1 MFKSLFVIALPIILQ
16 NLMQSTVNM
25 LDTLMVG
32 QLGSVEIASVGLG
45 NQIYMLLNMVLFG
58 ISSGGAIF
66 IAQFWGKKENSG
78 IWKMEGVMFSFSMVI
93 ALIFTFA
100 SVFFPKFLIGLYS
113 KDFHVIEIGAR
124 YLRIVAFS
132 FPFFAMSFAF
142 SMALRSTEHVKLP
155 MVATMI
161 SLVLNAILNYL
172 LIFGIGFFPSLGI
185 VGAAIATC
193 ISRIVE
199 CFILFIVAYSKKY
212 EVASSVKNLF
222 SFTFFEVRKFIKIAF
237 PVIINEAIWGLGT
250 SMHSLIMGRTSTEA
264 ISAFNITGTI
274 SQITWVFFIGVGNA
288 AGIII
293 GKKIGEG
300 NETEARKYANT
311 LSWFMPVMA
320 IFIGLLLIPI
330 SKFLPFMFNVEANIL
345 VQAKMMLM
353 ILMCC
358 YPLNAF
364 NMCWVVGICR
374 AGGDTV
380 FAAIIDVC
388 FMWIIAIPLAT
399 CVAYFTNVQPYII
412 YICLL
417 SEQIFKAIVGFYR
430 IKSGKWLHNVVE

>member
-32 QLGSVEIASVGLG
+32 QLGSVEIAAVGLG

-222 SFTFFEVRKFIKIAF
+222 SFALFEVRKFIKIAF

-274 SQITWVFFIGVGNA
+274 SQLTWVFFIGVGNA

-320 IFIGLLLIPI
+320 VFIGLLLIPI

-388 FMWIIAIPLAT
+388 FMWIIAIPLAA

>member
-32 QLGSVEIASVGLG
+32 QLGSVEIAAVGLG

-212 EVASSVKNLF
+212 EVASSIKNLF
-222 SFTFFEVRKFIKIAF
+222 SFTLFEVRKFIKIAF

-320 IFIGLLLIPI
+320 VFIGLLLIPI

-388 FMWIIAIPLAT
+388 FMWIIAIPLAA

>member
-1 MFKSLFVIALPIILQ
+1 
-16 NLMQSTVNM
+16 MQSTVNM

-32 QLGSVEIASVGLG
+32 QLGSVEIAAVGLG

-78 IWKMEGVMFSFSMVI
+78 IWKMEGVMFSFSIVI

-311 LSWFMPVMA
+311 LSWFMPLMA

-388 FMWIIAIPLAT
+388 FMWIIAIPLAA

>member
-66 IAQFWGKKENSG
+66 ISQFWGKKEKSG
-78 IWKMEGVMFSFSMVI
+78 IWKMEGVMFSFSIVI

-222 SFTFFEVRKFIKIAF
+222 SFTLFEVRKFIKIAF

-388 FMWIIAIPLAT
+388 FMWIIAIPLAA

>member
-58 ISSGGAIF
+58 VSSGGAIF
-66 IAQFWGKKENSG
+66 IAQFWGKKEKSG
-78 IWKMEGVMFSFSMVI
+78 IWKMEGVMFSFSIVI
-93 ALIFTFA
+93 SLIFTLA
-100 SVFFPKFLIGLYS
+100 SIFFPKFLIGLYS
-113 KDFHVIEIGAR
+113 RDLQVIEIGSR
-124 YLRIVAFS
+124 YLRIAAFS

-155 MVATMI
+155 MIATML
-161 SLVLNAILNYL
+161 SLVMNAILNYL
-172 LIFGIGFFPSLGI
+172 LIFGIGFFPALGV

-300 NETEARKYANT
+300 NESEARKYANT

-388 FMWIIAIPLAT
+388 FMWIIAIPLAA

>member
-78 IWKMEGVMFSFSMVI
+78 IWKMEGVMFSFSIVI

-330 SKFLPFMFNVEANIL
+330 SKFLPFMFNVEVNIL

-388 FMWIIAIPLAT
+388 FMWIIAIPLAA
-399 CVAYFTNVQPYII
+399 CVAYFTNVQPYVI

-417 SEQIFKAIVGFYR
+417 SEQIFKAIAGFCR
-430 IKSGKWLHNVVE
+430 IKTGKWLHNVVE

>member
-32 QLGSVEIASVGLG
+32 QLGSVEIAAVGLG

-78 IWKMEGVMFSFSMVI
+78 IWKMEGVMFSFSIVI

-300 NETEARKYANT
+300 NESEAIKYANT

-388 FMWIIAIPLAT
+388 FMWIIAIPLAA

>member
-1 MFKSLFVIALPIILQ
+1 
-16 NLMQSTVNM
+16 
-25 LDTLMVG
+25 
-32 QLGSVEIASVGLG
+32 
-45 NQIYMLLNMVLFG
+45 
-58 ISSGGAIF
+58 
-66 IAQFWGKKENSG
+66 
-78 IWKMEGVMFSFSMVI
+78 
-93 ALIFTFA
+93 
-100 SVFFPKFLIGLYS
+100 
-113 KDFHVIEIGAR
+113 
-124 YLRIVAFS
+124 
-132 FPFFAMSFAF
+132 
-142 SMALRSTEHVKLP
+142 
-155 MVATMI
+155 
-161 SLVLNAILNYL
+161 
-172 LIFGIGFFPSLGI
+172 
-185 VGAAIATC
+185 
-193 ISRIVE
+193 
-199 CFILFIVAYSKKY
+199 
-212 EVASSVKNLF
+212 
-222 SFTFFEVRKFIKIAF
+222 
-237 PVIINEAIWGLGT
+237 
-250 SMHSLIMGRTSTEA
+250 MHSLIMGRTSTEA

-374 AGGDTV
+374 AGGDTI
-380 FAAIIDVC
+380 FSAIIDVC
-388 FMWIIAIPLAT
+388 FMWIIAISLAA

>member
-32 QLGSVEIASVGLG
+32 QLGSVEIAAVGLG

-66 IAQFWGKKENSG
+66 IAQFWGKKEKSG
-78 IWKMEGVMFSFSMVI
+78 IWKMEGVMFSFSIVI

-172 LIFGIGFFPSLGI
+172 LIFGIGFFPSLEI

-388 FMWIIAIPLAT
+388 FMWIIAIPLAA

>member
-78 IWKMEGVMFSFSMVI
+78 IWKMEGVMFSFSIVI

-155 MVATMI
+155 MIATMI

-193 ISRIVE
+193 VSRIVE

-388 FMWIIAIPLAT
+388 FMWIIAIPLAA

>member
-32 QLGSVEIASVGLG
+32 QLGSVEIAAVGLG

-66 IAQFWGKKENSG
+66 IAQFWGKKEKSG

-388 FMWIIAIPLAT
+388 FMWIIAIPLAA

>member
-1 MFKSLFVIALPIILQ
+1 
-16 NLMQSTVNM
+16 
-25 LDTLMVG
+25 MVG
-32 QLGSVEIASVGLG
+32 QLGSVEIAAVGLG

-66 IAQFWGKKENSG
+66 IVQFWGKKENSG
-78 IWKMEGVMFSFSMVI
+78 IWKMEGVMFSFSIVI

-199 CFILFIVAYSKKY
+199 CFILFIVVYSKKY

-222 SFTFFEVRKFIKIAF
+222 SFTFFEVRKFIIIAF

-300 NETEARKYANT
+300 NETEARKYANN

-388 FMWIIAIPLAT
+388 FMWIIAIPLAA

>member
-78 IWKMEGVMFSFSMVI
+78 IWKMEGVMFSFSIVI

-388 FMWIIAIPLAT
+388 FMWIIAIPLAA

>member
-32 QLGSVEIASVGLG
+32 QLGSVEIAAVGLG

-222 SFTFFEVRKFIKIAF
+222 SFTLFEVRKFIKIAF

-388 FMWIIAIPLAT
+388 FMWIIAIPLAA

>member
-32 QLGSVEIASVGLG
+32 QLGSVEIAAVGLG

-66 IAQFWGKKENSG
+66 IVQFWGKKENSG

-320 IFIGLLLIPI
+320 VFIGLLLIPI

-388 FMWIIAIPLAT
+388 FMWIIAIPLAA

>member
-78 IWKMEGVMFSFSMVI
+78 IWKMEGVMFSFSIVI

-222 SFTFFEVRKFIKIAF
+222 SFTLFEVRKFIKIAF
-237 PVIINEAIWGLGT
+237 PVIVNEAIWGLGT

-300 NETEARKYANT
+300 NETEARKYANN

-388 FMWIIAIPLAT
+388 FMWIIAIPLAA

>member
-78 IWKMEGVMFSFSMVI
+78 IWKMEGVMFSFSIVI

-222 SFTFFEVRKFIKIAF
+222 SFTFFEIRKFIKIAF

-388 FMWIIAIPLAT
+388 FMWIIAIPLAA

>member
-32 QLGSVEIASVGLG
+32 QLGSVEIAAVGLG

-78 IWKMEGVMFSFSMVI
+78 IWKMEGVMFSFSIVI

-212 EVASSVKNLF
+212 EVASSIKNLF
-222 SFTFFEVRKFIKIAF
+222 SFTLFEVRKFIKIAF

-388 FMWIIAIPLAT
+388 FMWIIAIPLAA

>member
-78 IWKMEGVMFSFSMVI
+78 IWKMEGVMFSFSIVI

-212 EVASSVKNLF
+212 ELASSVKNLF
-222 SFTFFEVRKFIKIAF
+222 SFTFFEIRKFIKIAF

-388 FMWIIAIPLAT
+388 FMWIIAIPLAA

>member
-1 MFKSLFVIALPIILQ
+1 
-16 NLMQSTVNM
+16 
-25 LDTLMVG
+25 MVG
-32 QLGSVEIASVGLG
+32 QLGSVEIAAVGLG

-78 IWKMEGVMFSFSMVI
+78 IWKMEGVMFSFSIVI

-311 LSWFMPVMA
+311 LSWFMPLMA

-388 FMWIIAIPLAT
+388 FMWIIAIPLAA

>member
-32 QLGSVEIASVGLG
+32 QLGSVEIAAVGLG

-330 SKFLPFMFNVEANIL
+330 SKFLPFMFNVEASIL

-388 FMWIIAIPLAT
+388 FMWIIAIPLAA

>member
-32 QLGSVEIASVGLG
+32 QLGSVEITSVGLG

-388 FMWIIAIPLAT
+388 FMWIIAIPLAA

>member
-66 IAQFWGKKENSG
+66 IAQFWGKKEKSG
-78 IWKMEGVMFSFSMVI
+78 IWKMEGIMFSFSIVI

-388 FMWIIAIPLAT
+388 FMWIIAIPLAA

>member
-32 QLGSVEIASVGLG
+32 QLGSVEIAAVGLG

-155 MVATMI
+155 MVTTMI

-388 FMWIIAIPLAT
+388 FMWIIAIPLAA

>member
-32 QLGSVEIASVGLG
+32 QLGSVEIAAVGLG

-93 ALIFTFA
+93 ALIFSFA

-199 CFILFIVAYSKKY
+199 CFILFIVVYSKKY

-300 NETEARKYANT
+300 NESEARKYANT

-388 FMWIIAIPLAT
+388 FMWIIAIPLAA

>member
-1 MFKSLFVIALPIILQ
+1 
-16 NLMQSTVNM
+16 
-25 LDTLMVG
+25 MVG

-66 IAQFWGKKENSG
+66 IAQFWGKKEKSG
-78 IWKMEGVMFSFSMVI
+78 IWKMEGVMFSFSIVI

-388 FMWIIAIPLAT
+388 FMWIIAIPLAA

>member
-1 MFKSLFVIALPIILQ
+1 MYKSLFVIALPIILQ

-32 QLGSVEIASVGLG
+32 QLGSVEIAAVGLG

-388 FMWIIAIPLAT
+388 FMWIIAIPLAA

>member
-1 MFKSLFVIALPIILQ
+1 
-16 NLMQSTVNM
+16 
-25 LDTLMVG
+25 MVG
-32 QLGSVEIASVGLG
+32 QLGSVEIAAVGLG

-78 IWKMEGVMFSFSMVI
+78 IWKMEGVMFSFSIVI
-93 ALIFTFA
+93 ALIFTFV

-300 NETEARKYANT
+300 NELEARRYANT
-311 LSWFMPVMA
+311 LSWFMPLMA

-388 FMWIIAIPLAT
+388 FMWIIAIPLAA

>member
-32 QLGSVEIASVGLG
+32 QLGSVEIAAVGLG

-78 IWKMEGVMFSFSMVI
+78 IWKMEGVMFSFSIVI

-264 ISAFNITGTI
+264 MSAFNITGTI

-388 FMWIIAIPLAT
+388 FMWIIAIPLAA

>member
-1 MFKSLFVIALPIILQ
+1 
-16 NLMQSTVNM
+16 
-25 LDTLMVG
+25 MVG

-113 KDFHVIEIGAR
+113 KDFQVIEIGAR

-388 FMWIIAIPLAT
+388 FMWIIAIPLAA

>member
-32 QLGSVEIASVGLG
+32 QLGSVEIAAVGLG

-66 IAQFWGKKENSG
+66 IAQFWGKKEKSG

-300 NETEARKYANT
+300 NETEARKYANN

-388 FMWIIAIPLAT
+388 FMWIIAIPLAA